1 MPRKIVSVLVLS
13 LVAGCGEDRGAAGD
27 SPSTDA
33 GGTPVQETGPV
44 VDTSDPF
51 DVAEAFFDAVDEGD
65 YTDAARWVLPEQQ
78 EGFLA
83 AMQEESFELPDE
95 YEVVVMAQ
103 GEYAGASIVGT
114 EIGVDMDLVDGRWWI
129 SN

>member
-1 MPRKIVSVLVLS
+1 M
-13 LVAGCGEDRGAAGD
+13 
-27 SPSTDA
+27 
-33 GGTPVQETGPV
+33 

-51 DVAEAFFDAVDEGD
+51 DVAEAFFDAVDAGD
-65 YTDAARWVLPEQQ
+65 FTVAARWVLPEQQ

-83 AMQEESFELPDE
+83 AMQEESFELPDD